1 MSWRRK
7 GFFARIFGGGD
18 TGEGETMIYSPE
30 EIGTRRPKEEKP
42 KEEKPKEEEPQGF
55 TVERAAR
62 IIDDLPPEVP
72 RESVADIVR
81 RTLAAADIKV
91 EDLERSTRTRESRL
105 ESEIDLSRSRQKELR
120 EKTEEAVRS
129 LEAAIRKSKEAR
141 DSGVDEEEENISRA
155 SESLK
160 EVRRVRAFFG
170 FPGTEVE
177 EIAEPARDPEGDE
190 TQRFEPFDTSD
201 RTQVTGHPSPLA
213 DLDSGAPQNPY
224 DPTSGR

>member
-7 GFFARIFGGGD
+7 GFFAKIFGGGD

-91 EDLERSTRTRESRL
+91 EDLERSTRAREAKL

-141 DSGVDEEEENISRA
+141 DSGVDPIR
-155 SESLK
+155 
-160 EVRRVRAFFG
+160 
-170 FPGTEVE
+170 
-177 EIAEPARDPEGDE
+177 
-190 TQRFEPFDTSD
+190 
-201 RTQVTGHPSPLA
+201 
-213 DLDSGAPQNPY
+213 SGA
-224 DPTSGR
+224 SAAR